1 LLKIVALEAVSDFL
15 KEMNDPNRLVP
26 NVTFTSE
33 KTIKLG
39 GKTVELRDHHYHSP
53 EGDLFIYVPEAK
65 FLMVIDSVTSGCAP
79 FQGFDLSTDFHQY
92 LKVFDE
98 ILAYK
103 FDTFVGGHLT
113 DIGRRGDHQGIYP

>member
-1 LLKIVALEAVSDFL
+1 VAKQWS
-15 KEMNDPNRLVP
+15 
-26 NVTFTSE
+26 SG
-33 KTIKLG
+33 TITIIRQK
-39 GKTVELRDHHYHSP
+39 
-53 EGDLFIYVPEAK
+53 GDLFIYVPEAK

-103 FDTFVGGHLT
+103 VDTFVGGHLT